1 LDTVRNLETILEE
14 IRLCR
19 APGDDGKLPALFTD
33 LDSAALDEA
42 ELPGSFFQGVL
53 ELQRDKDFCS
63 LDNSWTILYFL
74 NNNWDQV
81 TSQQR
86 EELRSVLNEGFD
98 KYHNWMGAF
107 VTSELL
113 GERYADENALKA
125 LIDLGESAR
134 LPARAAVPHG
144 LEALAKTTADES
156 LRGVAIDR
164 LQKLQKSESEEVRKE
179 ALISLRKLGGSASL

>member
-1 LDTVRNLETILEE
+1 MRNLETILGE
-14 IRLCR
+14 IRLCK
-19 APGDDGKLPALFTD
+19 APDDNGKLPALFTE
-33 LDSAALDEA
+33 LDSAALDHDK
-42 ELPGSFFQGVL
+42 LPGSFFQGVL
-53 ELQRDKDFCS
+53 ELQRDKDFRS

-74 NNNWDQV
+74 NNNWGQL

-98 KYHNWMGAF
+98 KYQNWMGAF

-125 LIDLGESAR
+125 LANLGGSAR

-144 LEALAKTTADES
+144 LEALAKTTPDES
-156 LRGVAIDR
+156 LRRVAIDR
-164 LQKLQKSESEEVRKE
+164 LQELQKSEFEEVRNE
-179 ALISLRKLGGSASL
+179 ALISLKKLGH

>member
-1 LDTVRNLETILEE
+1 MRNLETILGE
-14 IRLCR
+14 IRLCK
-19 APGDDGKLPALFTD
+19 APDDNEKLPALFTE
-33 LDSAALDEA
+33 LDSAVLDVDK
-42 ELPGSFFQGVL
+42 LPTSFFQGVL
-53 ELQRDKDFCS
+53 ELQRDKDFRS

-74 NNNWDQV
+74 NSNWDQV

-98 KYHNWMGAF
+98 KYQNWMGAF

-125 LIDLGESAR
+125 LADLGKSAR

-144 LEALAKTTADES
+144 LETLAKATRDES
-156 LRGVAIDR
+156 LRKVAIDR
-164 LQKLQKSESEEVRKE
+164 LQELQKSEFEDVRKE
-179 ALISLRKLGGSASL
+179 ALISLKKLGQ

>member
-1 LDTVRNLETILEE
+1 MRNLEAILGE

-19 APGDDGKLPALFTD
+19 TPDDNGKLPDLFTE
-33 LDSAALDEA
+33 LDSAALDEDK
-42 ELPGSFFQGVL
+42 LPESFFRGIL
-53 ELQRDKDFCS
+53 ELQRDKDFRR

-74 NNNWDQV
+74 NNNWGQL

-98 KYHNWMGAF
+98 KYQNWMGAF

-113 GERYADENALKA
+113 GERYADKNALKA
-125 LIDLGESAR
+125 LSNLGKSAR

-144 LEALAKTTADES
+144 LEALAKTTHDES
-156 LRGVAIDR
+156 LHGAAIDR
-164 LQKLQKSESEEVRKE
+164 LQELQKSEFEEVRNE
-179 ALISLRKLGGSASL
+179 ALISLKKLGH

>member
-1 LDTVRNLETILEE
+1 MRNLETILNE
-14 IRLCR
+14 IRMCK
-19 APGDDGKLPALFTD
+19 APDDNEKLPALFTE
-33 LDSAALDEA
+33 LDSAALDEDK
-42 ELPGSFFQGVL
+42 LPASFFQGVL
-53 ELQRDKDFCS
+53 ELQQDKDFRS

-74 NNNWDQV
+74 NSNWDQV

-98 KYHNWMGAF
+98 KYQNWMGAF

-125 LIDLGESAR
+125 LADLGRSAR

-144 LEALAKTTADES
+144 LETLAKTTSNET
-156 LRGVAIDR
+156 LRRLAVDR
-164 LQKLQKSESEEVRKE
+164 LQELQKSQYEEVRKE
-179 ALISLRKLGGSASL
+179 ALSSLKKLGH